1 MFSMPAKAKASS
13 YDYGEDSYPRLC
25 KVIQGLII
33 VSEPIGM
40 AFMFL
45 LGERLFLPL
54 GLNSS
59 YLGPLT
65 LFIGIMQFLLFSQVL
80 SLVLL
85 ILAKWLIVGRYREGN
100 HAIYSL
106 FYLRHWI
113 VERLAQNT
121 PLSTAWVKVPDLQT
135 PFAMPTSLGVSI
147 GPNLIKNL
155 LLKALGA
162 DVSLSAVVAAPVVGY
177 DLLHVGPM
185 ATVHGP
191 NHLSAVS
198 FAGRRMCLAAQK
210 VGAGAY
216 VGPRSCLEP
225 GSEVADG
232 GYVEPLSTVPSG
244 MTVTGRVSGVPA
256 KPVETQFPSKAREL
270 QPGAS
275 CSFVFWSS
283 MWALFSWLMVVPKA
297 LEPFVTLLIF
307 KFLSG
312 SVAPH
317 GGSLDFPPTFFDHLW
332 WFPVLAFAGS
342 ITHTFLTFVF
352 TIAVCQLVPKARP
365 PLDVSMTSVRARM
378 IAFKVALVSQM
389 SNMLNDASMQ
399 AALLRLCG
407 ADIGKGTFI
416 SDIQALPET
425 LTVRDDCFIA
435 TDNIVTSVNLD
446 QGRLLLPSN
455 TILEARTFL
464 GNRNHIV
471 EGLPEE
477 SLAGFNTWLP
487 AKPAE
492 GKLSYFGNPA
502 VSFSRPAQQV
512 AKPSKQMKIW
522 FHFGSSIINVF
533 FWKAMRHTSVAF
545 TLCVGRSIFPHLT
558 AIWQALVLLGIYF
571 VMPLGFWYIFGVC
584 IPNMLHNDQAPKLQ
598 GMYSQGVLRYM
609 NAQSAMKAF
618 TSPVKTAGS
627 AWQGSLLW
635 LKGAKVG
642 RDFFSTADDVLWDP
656 CFSRI
661 GDYVT
666 MDYDVTVTMHSAEDF
681 QMKFAEQEI
690 ADGAILMQ
698 GCTLASADVG
708 CRAILRPGSVTW
720 KGQILEPDRT
730 YEGVPAGELHMD
742 LERGQQP

>member
-1 MFSMPAKAKASS
+1 M
-13 YDYGEDSYPRLC
+13 
-25 KVIQGLII
+25 
-33 VSEPIGM
+33 
-40 AFMFL
+40 
-45 LGERLFLPL
+45 
-54 GLNSS
+54 
-59 YLGPLT
+59 
-65 LFIGIMQFLLFSQVL
+65 
-80 SLVLL
+80 
-85 ILAKWLIVGRYREGN
+85 
-100 HAIYSL
+100 
-106 FYLRHWI
+106 
-113 VERLAQNT
+113 
-121 PLSTAWVKVPDLQT
+121 
-135 PFAMPTSLGVSI
+135 
-147 GPNLIKNL
+147 
-155 LLKALGA
+155 
-162 DVSLSAVVAAPVVGY
+162 
-177 DLLHVGPM
+177 
-185 ATVHGP
+185 
-191 NHLSAVS
+191 
-198 FAGRRMCLAAQK
+198 
-210 VGAGAY
+210 
-216 VGPRSCLEP
+216 
-225 GSEVADG
+225 
-232 GYVEPLSTVPSG
+232 
-244 MTVTGRVSGVPA
+244 
-256 KPVETQFPSKAREL
+256 
-270 QPGAS
+270 
-275 CSFVFWSS
+275 
-283 MWALFSWLMVVPKA
+283 
-297 LEPFVTLLIF
+297 
-307 KFLSG
+307 
-312 SVAPH
+312 
-317 GGSLDFPPTFFDHLW
+317 
-332 WFPVLAFAGS
+332 
-342 ITHTFLTFVF
+342 
-352 TIAVCQLVPKARP
+352 
-365 PLDVSMTSVRARM
+365 
-378 IAFKVALVSQM
+378 
-389 SNMLNDASMQ
+389 
-399 AALLRLCG
+399 
-407 ADIGKGTFI
+407 
-416 SDIQALPET
+416 
-425 LTVRDDCFIA
+425 
-435 TDNIVTSVNLD
+435 
-446 QGRLLLPSN
+446 
-455 TILEARTFL
+455 
-464 GNRNHIV
+464 

-558 AIWQALVLLGIYF
+558 AMWQAWVLLGIYF

-584 IPNMLHNDQAPKLQ
+584 IPNRLHNDQAPKLQ